1 MARLRVLAAALAMML
16 AIVATAAYGQM
27 NPLRQLALTT
37 VDIEL
42 LTATARRLYEAGRI
56 GAKEAWANPDSGN
69 SGTVELLETF
79 EREGLPCRRVEHVVN
94 IARDAVPKRVVLAS
108 CRAPDGRWLLV

>member
-1 MARLRVLAAALAMML
+1 MLAATLAMML
-16 AIVATAAYGQM
+16 ALLATDARGQM

-37 VDIEL
+37 ADIEL
-42 LTATARRLYEAGRI
+42 LTATANRVYETGQI
-56 GAKEAWANPDSGN
+56 GTKEAWSNPESGN

-94 IARDAVPKRVVLAS
+94 IARDAVPKRLVLAT
-108 CRAPDGRWLLV
+108 CRVADGRWLLV